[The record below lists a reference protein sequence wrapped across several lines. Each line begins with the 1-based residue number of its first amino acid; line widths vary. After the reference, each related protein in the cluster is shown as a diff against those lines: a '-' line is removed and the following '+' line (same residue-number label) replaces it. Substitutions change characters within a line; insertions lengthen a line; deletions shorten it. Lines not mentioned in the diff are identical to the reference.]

1 LFHPREWL
9 QVRKMENGESSWKDR
24 LGIAASALCAVH
36 CAATPILLACLPTL
50 QFTEWMA
57 SPEFHQIAA
66 IICVSLVSI
75 SIWPA
80 FHRHRD
86 YRVLGL
92 STTGLALILG
102 AAFLLPDSCCSTDAG
117 TANAPFAATKTHDHA
132 GHDHAGHDHAGHD
145 HAGHDHAGDSETASS
160 DLALAG
166 FVSAFFAK
174 VQPWMTPFGGL
185 LLIAAHFLNLR
196 RGLRICQSRCDCEE
210 MPVAVAELTASQ
222 AA

>member
-1 LFHPREWL
+1 
-9 QVRKMENGESSWKDR
+9 MDNGESSWKDR
-24 LGIAASALCAVH
+24 IGIAASALCAVH
-36 CAATPILLACLPTL
+36 CAATPVLLACLPTL

-92 STTGLALILG
+92 TTTGLALILG
-102 AAFLLPDSCCSTDAG
+102 AAFLLPDSCCSTESGSPRIAF
-117 TANAPFAATKTHDHA
+117 TSTNSHDHS
-132 GHDHAGHDHAGHD
+132 GHDHSGHDHSGHD
-145 HAGHDHAGDSETASS
+145 HTSGIASTLESGANDIAFSGMGTA
-160 DLALAG
+160 
-166 FVSAFFAK
+166 VFAK
-174 VQPWMTPFGGL
+174 VQPWMTPVGGL

-196 RGLRICQSRCDCEE
+196 RGFKVCQARCDCDE
-210 MPVAVAELTASQ
+210 MPMAGPGLSASQ

>member
-1 LFHPREWL
+1 MKSM
-9 QVRKMENGESSWKDR
+9 VNGESSWKDR
-24 LGIAASALCAVH
+24 IGIAASALCAVH
-36 CAATPILLACLPTL
+36 CAATPVLLACLPTL

-102 AAFLLPDSCCSTDAG
+102 AAFLLPDSCCSTESGSPRIAF
-117 TANAPFAATKTHDHA
+117 TSTNSHDHS
-132 GHDHAGHDHAGHD
+132 GHDHSGHDHSGHD
-145 HAGHDHAGDSETASS
+145 HSGHDHTLGIASTLESGASDMAFSGMGTA
-160 DLALAG
+160 
-166 FVSAFFAK
+166 VFAK
-174 VQPWMTPFGGL
+174 VQPWMTPVGGL

-196 RGLRICQSRCDCEE
+196 RGLKVCQARCDCDE
-210 MPVAVAELTASQ
+210 MPMAGPELSASQ

>member
-1 LFHPREWL
+1 M
-9 QVRKMENGESSWKDR
+9 KSMDNGESSWKDR
-24 LGIAASALCAVH
+24 IGIAASALCAAH
-36 CAATPILLACLPTL
+36 CAATPVLLACLPTL
-50 QFTEWMA
+50 QLTEWMA

-66 IICVSLVSI
+66 IVCVSLVSI

-92 STTGLALILG
+92 STMGLALILG
-102 AAFLLPDSCCSTDAG
+102 AAFLLPDSCCSTESGSPQMAFTSTNSHEHTGHEHSGHEHTSGIAG
-117 TANAPFAATKTHDHA
+117 TLESGASDVAFS
-132 GHDHAGHDHAGHD
+132 GMG
-145 HAGHDHAGDSETASS
+145 TA
-160 DLALAG
+160 
-166 FVSAFFAK
+166 VFAK

-196 RGLRICQSRCDCEE
+196 RGFKVCQARCDCDE
-210 MPVAVAELTASQ
+210 MPMAGPELSASQ